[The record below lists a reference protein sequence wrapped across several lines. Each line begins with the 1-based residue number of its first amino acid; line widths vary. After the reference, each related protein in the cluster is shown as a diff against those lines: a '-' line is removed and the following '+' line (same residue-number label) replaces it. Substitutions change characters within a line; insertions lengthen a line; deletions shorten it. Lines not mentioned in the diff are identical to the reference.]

1 MGNGHVVR
9 NSVVIKKFK
18 SWVVRTHKP
27 SDDSVSQRLRGMGRQ
42 APLCSRLKA
51 SLDCIVKLCIKKTEL
66 IKKPLKNIYITKDK
80 KSPSRAI

>member
-42 APLCSRLKA
+42 TSICSRLKA
-51 SLDCIVKLCIKKTEL
+51 SLDYIVKLCIKKNRTNKNFL
-66 IKKPLKNIYITKDK
+66 KKNI
-80 KSPSRAI
+80 